1 MSIRV
6 LCWKIMKIGLKNR
19 GHWISYESC
28 CRVNLAMWILA
39 KKGIVKLYSNKQFM
53 L

>member
-1 MSIRV
+1 MSIRII
-6 LCWKIMKIGLKNR
+6 CYRIMKLGLKNR
-19 GHWISYESC
+19 GRWISYDSC

-39 KKGIVKLYSNKQFM
+39 KKGIVKVYSNRQFM